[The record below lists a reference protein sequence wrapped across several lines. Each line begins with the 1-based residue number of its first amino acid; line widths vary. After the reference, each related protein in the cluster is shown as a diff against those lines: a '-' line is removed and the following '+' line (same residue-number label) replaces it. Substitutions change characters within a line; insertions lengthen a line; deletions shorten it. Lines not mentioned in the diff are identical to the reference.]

1 MKKHLLAS
9 SALVA
14 AGCVA
19 LASGAAA
26 QGKPT
31 LSVGGYLHE
40 IVGVIINKPDNAA
53 KTAALDVHN
62 DGEIHFRGNATL
74 DNGIKIRA
82 QVELEI
88 SEHSNFART
97 QSSTTTVGEN
107 SDPVDGKHTHPAT
120 TAVSTSQDIIDEVY
134 VNVSGSFGQLR
145 LGQDDS
151 VGWLMLAGYSGSWAT
166 QVGQNLA
173 FDSNEWVP
181 GVGASA
187 PWLLSI
193 VSLDGDP
200 ERLSYVS
207 PRISGLQ
214 VGVSYTPNK
223 DTHDD
228 WKFATTDKVHNEIT
242 GAINFTG
249 KFGETGVGGGFVY
262 QTAKRAEG
270 TMGDDPKEW
279 AAALRVDFGPARVA
293 AAYRN
298 ITKVRRI
305 FDVGVRYKM
314 GANSF
319 SLTYANGQQHKS
331 AGTGKRTAAMLSY
344 ARQLG
349 AGVKWHTN
357 LIHTD
362 GGNKNTG
369 LALTSGIGLSF

>member
-19 LASGAAA
+19 LASGAVA
-26 QGKPT
+26 QDKPT

-40 IVGVIINKPDNAA
+40 IVGVIINKPDSAPE
-53 KTAALDVHN
+53 TAALDVHN

-82 QVELEI
+82 QAELEL
-88 SEHSNFART
+88 SEHTNFARGRNQT
-97 QSSTTTVGEN
+97 RDSTT
-107 SDPVDGKHTHPAT
+107 
-120 TAVSTSQDIIDEVY
+120 QDVIDEVY

-166 QVGQNLA
+166 QVGQNLS

-187 PWLLSI
+187 PWLLPI

-200 ERLSYVS
+200 ERVSYIS

-223 DTHDD
+223 TTHDD
-228 WKFATTDKVHNEIT
+228 WQFARTDAIHNEIT

-262 QTAKRAEG
+262 QTAKQAEG
-270 TMGDDPKEW
+270 SMADDPKEW

-293 AAYRN
+293 AAYRD
-298 ITKVRRI
+298 IAKTRRI
-305 FDVGVRYKM
+305 YDVGVRYKM

-319 SLTYANGQQHKS
+319 SLTYANGQAHKS
-331 AGTGKRTAAMLSY
+331 AAPGKRTAAMLSY

-349 AGVKWHTN
+349 AGVKWYAS

-369 LALTSGIGLSF
+369 LALASGIGLSF

>member
-19 LASGAAA
+19 LTSGAIA
-26 QGKPT
+26 QDKPT

-40 IVGVIINKPDNAA
+40 IVGVIINRPDGHD
-53 KTAALDVHN
+53 KTSALDIHN

-74 DNGIKIRA
+74 DNGIKIKA
-82 QVELEI
+82 QAELEI
-88 SEHSNFART
+88 SEHSVFAKS
-97 QSSTTTVGEN
+97 QETTVEE
-107 SDPVDGKHTHPAT
+107 DGTVKVT
-120 TAVSTSQDIIDEVY
+120 TGQDIIDEVY

-166 QVGQNLA
+166 QVGQTLA
-173 FDSNEWVP
+173 FDSNEWVNT
-181 GVGASA
+181 GAIA

-193 VSLDGDP
+193 VSMSGDG
-200 ERLSYVS
+200 EKLSYIS

-214 VGVSYTPNK
+214 VGFSYTPNTVEHNDGEFSK
-223 DTHDD
+223 TNE
-228 WKFATTDKVHNEIT
+228 VHNMIA
-242 GAINFTG
+242 GAINYVG
-249 KFGETGVGGGFVY
+249 KFGETGVGGGFAY
-262 QTAKRAEG
+262 ETGKRKEG
-270 TMGDDPKEW
+270 AMGDDPKEW
-279 AAALRVDFGPARVA
+279 AVALRADFGPARVA
-293 AAYRN
+293 AAYKD
-298 ITKVRRI
+298 IAKTRRI

-319 SLTYANGQQHKS
+319 SLTYANGRAHKS

-349 AGVKWHTN
+349 AGVKWHTT
-357 LIHTD
+357 LVHSD
-362 GGNKNTG
+362 GGNSNTG
-369 LALTSGIGLSF
+369 LALASGIGLSF

>member
-40 IVGVIINKPDNAA
+40 IVGVIINKPDGAA

-82 QVELEI
+82 QAELEL
-88 SEHSNFART
+88 SEHTNFGRF
-97 QSSTTTVGEN
+97 SSATTTGNDVDGHTTTVG
-107 SDPVDGKHTHPAT
+107 
-120 TAVSTSQDIIDEVY
+120 TSQDVIDEVY
-134 VNVSGSFGQLR
+134 VNISGSFGQLR

-166 QVGQNLA
+166 QVGQNLS

-187 PWLLSI
+187 GWLLPI

-200 ERLSYVS
+200 ERVSYIT

-223 DTHDD
+223 NTHDD
-228 WKFATTDKVHNEIT
+228 WQFATTDVVHNEIT

-319 SLTYANGQQHKS
+319 SLTYANGQAHKE

-349 AGVKWHTN
+349 AGVKWYAS

-369 LALTSGIGLSF
+369 LALASGIGLSF

>member
-40 IVGVIINKPDNAA
+40 IVGVIINKPDGHP

-82 QVELEI
+82 QAELEL
-88 SEHSNFART
+88 SEHTNFARFRN
-97 QSSTTTVGEN
+97 QGRDSTT
-107 SDPVDGKHTHPAT
+107 
-120 TAVSTSQDIIDEVY
+120 QDIIDEVY

-166 QVGQNLA
+166 QVGQNLS
-173 FDSNEWVP
+173 FDAGEWVSN
-181 GVGASA
+181 GVGARY
-187 PWLLSI
+187 LLPI

-200 ERLSYVS
+200 ERVSYIT

-223 DTHDD
+223 TTHDD
-228 WKFATTDKVHNEIT
+228 WQFARTDAVHNEIT

-262 QTAKRAEG
+262 QTAKRADGG
-270 TMGDDPKEW
+270 TATADPKEW
-279 AAALRVDFGPARVA
+279 AVALRVDFGPARVA

-298 ITKVRRI
+298 MKDSPYPDTTTDRRI

-319 SLTYANGQQHKS
+319 SLTYANGQSSKS
-331 AGTGKRTAAMLSY
+331 GPKVKNTAAMLSY

-349 AGVKWHTN
+349 AGVKWYAS

-369 LALTSGIGLSF
+369 LALASGIGLSF